1 MIQILC
7 GCFLCGLLPS
17 LLKSGYYP
25 LCYGILDNF
34 LSITKNSYSSR
45 PLTRHHSYIF
55 LIRVCDDHSATWH
68 FYNVWSDPL
77 GKSIPDLP
85 LTPANAQLYNAG
97 VKKSLVLVPGT
108 SWISGRTS
116 IYFHPMSGGQVKNSM
131 LVYFS
136 LPRTSYLVTGQ
147 VKIWMDLPGGQVKIF
162 RFFYPCNG
170 VVVSRNLS
178 RRKCTAPTGSW
189 TQDLWCANPLR
200 YPSPTAASRSALVL
214 IKLLKL

>member
-68 FYNVWSDPL
+68 FYFSYVLLIFMNIKCQWDFIIVVQLWSCHDL
-77 GKSIPDLP
+77 HTADKESGLKGTAIADVVYSIQTGIRL
-85 LTPANAQLYNAG
+85 NQGHHIEGN
-97 VKKSLVLVPGT
+97 
-108 SWISGRTS
+108 
-116 IYFHPMSGGQVKNSM
+116 HP
-131 LVYFS
+131 
-136 LPRTSYLVTGQ
+136 
-147 VKIWMDLPGGQVKIF
+147 F
-162 RFFYPCNG
+162 RK
-170 VVVSRNLS
+170 RL
-178 RRKCTAPTGSW
+178 
-189 TQDLWCANPLR
+189 
-200 YPSPTAASRSALVL
+200 
-214 IKLLKL
+214 LLKLWIPQRYIGRLKIS

>member
-68 FYNVWSDPL
+68 FYYSWNFSCEQKWVFTRTNL
-77 GKSIPDLP
+77 LFLP
-85 LTPANAQLYNAG
+85 
-97 VKKSLVLVPGT
+97 
-108 SWISGRTS
+108 I
-116 IYFHPMSGGQVKNSM
+116 FMSG
-131 LVYFS
+131 
-136 LPRTSYLVTGQ
+136 
-147 VKIWMDLPGGQVKIF
+147 
-162 RFFYPCNG
+162 
-170 VVVSRNLS
+170 
-178 RRKCTAPTGSW
+178 
-189 TQDLWCANPLR
+189 
-200 YPSPTAASRSALVL
+200 SRSFSDQQVSVSQVIGRLVHHIGSMSLHQLHELHQTPLAGFVLHSQSLDPDYLQRVCDILDKAVSNRHEETILCTL
-214 IKLLKL
+214 IILQVSYHDDHTLYPHHLTV

>member
-68 FYNVWSDPL
+68 FYYLFQPVNKLQFWCRANIPYQIWCSFSTNIFLAKITLVFFKNCHIVIRFISSFEMDWIQYIIMKIVKVGEDIEL
-77 GKSIPDLP
+77 GSCVFQCDVPHQWI
-85 LTPANAQLYNAG
+85 AQ
-97 VKKSLVLVPGT
+97 
-108 SWISGRTS
+108 R
-116 IYFHPMSGGQVKNSM
+116 QVGPVS
-131 LVYFS
+131 VY
-136 LPRTSYLVTGQ
+136 
-147 VKIWMDLPGGQVKIF
+147 
-162 RFFYPCNG
+162 CNG
-170 VVVSRNLS
+170 MGCHVLCLWHGISVWQGIGQSTTTTSRH
-178 RRKCTAPTGSW
+178 RRNTTS
-189 TQDLWCANPLR
+189 D
-200 YPSPTAASRSALVL
+200 V
-214 IKLLKL
+214 